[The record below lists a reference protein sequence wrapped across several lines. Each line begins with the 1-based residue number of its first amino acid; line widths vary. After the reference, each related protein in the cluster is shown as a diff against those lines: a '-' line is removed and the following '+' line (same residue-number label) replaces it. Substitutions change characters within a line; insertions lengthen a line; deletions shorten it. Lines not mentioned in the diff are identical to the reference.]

1 MENGKIRKLIKK
13 DIPICIEIC
22 KENFDILG
30 YHWIDYVEQR
40 FIESLNDTAY
50 TTEVNVFELTTGAY
64 LFKGDTSKNLE
75 KVIALIS
82 RLRVLQ
88 LDRKAALKGGQILG
102 ELIKEGKKIE
112 ETDCLIAGIA
122 ITNGINKIVTANIS
136 HYERIK
142 EIEVIDY

>member
-1 MENGKIRKLIKK
+1 M
-13 DIPICIEIC
+13 
-22 KENFDILG
+22 ILLDTTILADFLRG
-30 YHWIDYVEQR
+30 NKNAVK